1 MRDLVSQ
8 KSPSTCLK
16 RIRDAVCLIGHG
28 FVTFRYD
35 SCKIYNTLQTK
46 IGAPTL
52 NGALKIRI
60 DNRMKAAR
68 AMSVYSVEAYIEE
81 ESWH

>member
-1 MRDLVSQ
+1 M
-8 KSPSTCLK
+8 
-16 RIRDAVCLIGHG
+16 
-28 FVTFRYD
+28 
-35 SCKIYNTLQTK
+35 LQTK